1 MIHDKIIL
9 FDAALLAQKTRCGR
23 VTLNEVLN
31 NYGLIEMD
39 QNQMLSNILQNGVI
53 LDWLDIKNYFQ
64 ISTVSSRTLQL
75 GYEIPENVLKWSPS

>member
-53 LDWLDIKNYFQ
+53 LD
-64 ISTVSSRTLQL
+64 
-75 GYEIPENVLKWSPS
+75 